1 MYTYNVYIYI
11 HTCIICIYW
20 HQHSHPFPGDRSY
33 RPGGVPLGGSGGAWG
48 VSRLARDE
56 EDEIDV
62 VSTASAQTRFHFG
75 APGRTGRPFWTRI
88 STWFQDDSK
97 MIPIGRWFQDDFK
110 MIHVELKSGKVYL
123 KLELEDLIHP
133 EDAERPSKALWT
145 ITRSGKADDLL
156 LLDSDLRKI
165 SQAAL
170 LFIFQATHVSTWCL
184 RFQYSLTMFD
194 SHPMISW
201 DMDSICQSTAGK
213 FGAGCGCCVAL
224 TLLVMHLVCES
235 LGTPCTWHK
244 PTNPMFSTDR
254 RQVKSFLCPE
264 EFRQMLSVWAVDN
277 SGMYSA
283 CTAWWIAW
291 WIAWWSMF
299 PFKALDLL
307 QRH

>member
-1 MYTYNVYIYI
+1 
-11 HTCIICIYW
+11 
-20 HQHSHPFPGDRSY
+20 
-33 RPGGVPLGGSGGAWG
+33 
-48 VSRLARDE
+48 
-56 EDEIDV
+56 
-62 VSTASAQTRFHFG
+62 
-75 APGRTGRPFWTRI
+75 
-88 STWFQDDSK
+88 
-97 MIPIGRWFQDDFK
+97 
-110 MIHVELKSGKVYL
+110 LKSGIVYL

-133 EDAERPSKALWT
+133 EDAERPSKAVWK
-145 ITRSGKADDLL
+145 ITRSGNADDLL

-170 LFIFQATHVSTWCL
+170 LFIFQATRVSTWCL
-184 RFQYSLTMFD
+184 RFQYSSTMFD

-244 PTNPMFSTDR
+244 PTNPTFSTDR
-254 RQVKSFLCPE
+254 RQVKSFLCPK
-264 EFRQMLSVWAVDN
+264 EFTQMLSVWAVDN

-291 WIAWWSMF
+291 WSMF

>member
-1 MYTYNVYIYI
+1 MYQMYIL
-11 HTCIICIYW
+11 T
-20 HQHSHPFPGDRSY
+20 STFPSFSWRQELSPRWGAT
-33 RPGGVPLGGSGGAWG
+33 GGSGGAWG

-75 APGRTGRPFWTRI
+75 APAEQAGQTFLDMI
-88 STWFQDDSK
+88 ST
-97 MIPIGRWFQDDFK
+97 WFQDDFK

-133 EDAERPSKALWT
+133 EDAERPSKALWK
-145 ITRSGKADDLL
+145 ITRSGRADDLL

-254 RQVKSFLCPE
+254 RQVKSFLCPK

-291 WIAWWSMF
+291 WSMF